1 MSTEPN
7 NLLEQALALPDTDR
21 AALAASLFRS
31 LDTEIDPD
39 ADELWDAE
47 IKRRLDER
55 RSGEVELIPWDQ
67 MLAKMKRPSNG

>member
-1 MSTEPN
+1 MNTESH
-7 NLLEQALALPDTDR
+7 NLLEQALALSDTDR

-47 IKRRLDER
+47 IKRRLDEIK
-55 RSGEVELIPWDQ
+55 SGEVELVPWEQ
-67 MLAKMKRPSNG
+67 MLSKMNRRSNG

>member
-47 IKRRLDER
+47 IKRRLDEI